1 MTRHRFG
8 LLKHRL
14 PASPRGAGQGA
25 SARWWAQLALA
36 WLVLALVAAPSLG
49 RLHQVVHG
57 DALDRVQASAHAH
70 RHTKATAGA
79 EHSHGLIAQLVAGHA
94 PADCL
99 LLDQLALGDALH
111 SAPWRCPRPRPRRR
125 SRIPRRAHHA
135 PAHRAVPGARP
146 ASGLSPPASACR
158 LWRRPSRCGSGHA
171 AQASWHSKTPDF
183 IARSAIPTRA
193 EGYFYSHFHARKA
206 GSCSSVR
213 LRTPGPPG
221 GAQRMPVLQALTTM
235 TSISFAHPVMP
246 QRRRPT
252 TLHPV
257 ALAAMLALSGAG
269 PIAQAQ
275 TTAPAAAEA
284 APSLPPV
291 TVSAS
296 GLQLGASDMTTPATV
311 LEGDELVRRREATLG
326 ETLNSEPGITSSH
339 FGAGASRPIIRG
351 MDGPRVKVLSDGA
364 ELHDASTISP
374 DHAVVSEPM
383 LATQIEVL
391 RGPSAL
397 IYGNGAVGGVVNV
410 LDGKVPTAVPAK
422 GLEGSAELR
431 ANTGAREGAG
441 AFSLTGG
448 TGNLAVHV
456 EGVARDAGD
465 YRVGK
470 GWAPEGEATRK
481 VLGSFNRTN
490 TGSVGLSWVGDR
502 GYLGAAYTRQTAKY
516 GLPGHNHSFEGC
528 HTHGN
533 QLHCGAHEGEGE
545 DGHDH
550 DHGAGHGDV
559 PVVDLRSERFD
570 IRGELR
576 NPFAGF
582 SALRVRAGVTD
593 YVHDEVEDGAVS
605 TTFKNKAYDTRI
617 ELQHEPIAGFKGV
630 IGLQTSQRK
639 FSAEGEEAY
648 VQPTVTR
655 RTSLFALEE
664 YRLGD
669 WRFEAALR
677 HDRQTARAET
687 SGIERSHNGTS
698 ASLGAVW
705 KFTPATS
712 WAPPSPAP
720 AVPPRPKNCTHAACT
735 WPPARTSAATP
746 ACVLKPRRTSTS
758 A

>member
-1 MTRHRFG
+1 MALR
-8 LLKHRL
+8 
-14 PASPRGAGQGA
+14 
-25 SARWWAQLALA
+25 SA
-36 WLVLALVAAPSLG
+36 
-49 RLHQVVHG
+49 
-57 DALDRVQASAHAH
+57 
-70 RHTKATAGA
+70 T
-79 EHSHGLIAQLVAGHA
+79 
-94 PADCL
+94 
-99 LLDQLALGDALH
+99 
-111 SAPWRCPRPRPRRR
+111 RR
-125 SRIPRRAHHA
+125 SR
-135 PAHRAVPGARP
+135 PAR
-146 ASGLSPPASACR
+146 
-158 LWRRPSRCGSGHA
+158 
-171 AQASWHSKTPDF
+171 
-183 IARSAIPTRA
+183 
-193 EGYFYSHFHARKA
+193 
-206 GSCSSVR
+206 
-213 LRTPGPPG
+213 
-221 GAQRMPVLQALTTM
+221 
-235 TSISFAHPVMP
+235 
-246 QRRRPT
+246 
-252 TLHPV
+252 HPV

-269 PIAQAQ
+269 IAHAQA
-275 TTAPAAAEA
+275 APAAAEA

-296 GLQLGASDMTTPATV
+296 GLQLGANDMTTPATV

-374 DHAVVSEPM
+374 DHAVVSEPL

-397 IYGNGAVGGVVNV
+397 VYGNGAVGGVVNV
-410 LDGKVPTAVPAK
+410 LDGKVPTAAPQK
-422 GLEGSAELR
+422 GVEGSAELR

-481 VLGSFNRTN
+481 VPGSFNRTH

-502 GYLGAAYTRQTAKY
+502 GYLGAAYTRQAAQY

-528 HTHGN
+528 HTHGDH
-533 QLHCGAHEGEGE
+533 LHCGAHAGE
-545 DGHDH
+545 DDGHN
-550 DHGAGHGDV
+550 HGAEGHGDV

-582 SALRVRAGVTD
+582 SALRLRAGVTD
-593 YVHDEVEDGAVS
+593 YMHDEVEGGTVS

-617 ELQHEPIAGFKGV
+617 ELQHEPIAGFKGL

-655 RTSLFALEE
+655 RTGLFALEE

-677 HDRQTARAET
+677 HDRQTAEAIASGSA

-705 KFTPATS
+705 KFTPGYQVGTSFTRASRAPSAEELYARGLHMATS
-712 WAPPSPAP
+712 TYERGDASLRTETSQNFDLSLKKTAGDTTFGVSVYRNRIHNYIYGRTLDAVDGLQLLQYSQADATFTGIEGQVRQRVTRNLGVTLFGDTVRAKVDGAGNLPRIPATR
-720 AVPPRPKNCTHAACT
+720 AGLRLDANWNAWEGQVEWVQVARQNRIAAFET
-735 WPPARTSAATP
+735 ATPGYGMLNVGLAYNGQLSSGMPWQLYLKGTNLTDRLAYAHTSFIKSAAPLMGRNVTVGVKV
-746 ACVLKPRRTSTS
+746 AF
-758 A
+758 

>member
-1 MTRHRFG
+1 MALAAILALAGTGVAHAQQG
-8 LLKHRL
+8 TS
-14 PASPRGAGQGA
+14 PASQAAASQQGA
-25 SARWWAQLALA
+25 SA
-36 WLVLALVAAPSLG
+36 
-49 RLHQVVHG
+49 
-57 DALDRVQASAHAH
+57 
-70 RHTKATAGA
+70 
-79 EHSHGLIAQLVAGHA
+79 
-94 PADCL
+94 
-99 LLDQLALGDALH
+99 
-111 SAPWRCPRPRPRRR
+111 
-125 SRIPRRAHHA
+125 
-135 PAHRAVPGARP
+135 
-146 ASGLSPPASACR
+146 
-158 LWRRPSRCGSGHA
+158 
-171 AQASWHSKTPDF
+171 
-183 IARSAIPTRA
+183 
-193 EGYFYSHFHARKA
+193 
-206 GSCSSVR
+206 
-213 LRTPGPPG
+213 
-221 GAQRMPVLQALTTM
+221 
-235 TSISFAHPVMP
+235 
-246 QRRRPT
+246 
-252 TLHPV
+252 
-257 ALAAMLALSGAG
+257 
-269 PIAQAQ
+269 
-275 TTAPAAAEA
+275 
-284 APSLPPV
+284 SLPPV

-296 GLQLGASDMTTPATV
+296 GLQLGANDMTTPVTV

-374 DHAVVSEPM
+374 DHAVVSEPL

-397 IYGNGAVGGVVNV
+397 LYGNGAVGGVVNV
-410 LDGKVPTAVPAK
+410 LDGKVPTAVPPK
-422 GLEGSAELR
+422 GVEGSAELR
-431 ANTGAREGAG
+431 ANTGAREAAG

-470 GWAPEGEATRK
+470 GWAPEGEPTRK
-481 VLGSFNRTN
+481 VLGSFNRTD

-533 QLHCGAHEGEGE
+533 SLHCGSHDHDEGE
-545 DGHDH
+545 DDHDH
-550 DHGAGHGDV
+550 DHDHEHGDV

-582 SALRVRAGVTD
+582 SALRLRAGVTD
-593 YVHDEVEDGAVS
+593 YVHDEVEDGAIS
-605 TTFKNKAYDTRI
+605 TTFQNKAYDTRV
-617 ELQHEPIAGFKGV
+617 ELQHNPIAGFKGV

-639 FSAEGEEAY
+639 FTADGEEAY
-648 VQPTVTR
+648 VEPTITR
-655 RTSLFALEE
+655 KLGIFALEE

-677 HDRQTARAET
+677 HDRQTAEAQA

-705 KFTPATS
+705 KFTPGYQVGTSFTRASRAPTAEELYAQGLHMATS
-712 WAPPSPAP
+712 TYERGNANLKSEISQNIDVSLKKTAGDTTFGVSVFRNRINNYIYGRTLDEVDGLQLLQYSQADATFTGIEGQVRQRINRNLGVTLFGDTVRARLADGGGLLPRIPATR
-720 AVPPRPKNCTHAACT
+720 AGIRMDANWQAWEGQVE
-735 WPPARTSAATP
+735 WVQVARQNRVADFETATP
-746 ACVLKPRRTSTS
+746 GYGMLNLGVSYNGQLSNGSPWQVYLKANNLTDRLAYAHTSFIKNAAPLMGRNVTVGVKV
-758 A
+758 AF

>member
-1 MTRHRFG
+1 
-8 LLKHRL
+8 
-14 PASPRGAGQGA
+14 
-25 SARWWAQLALA
+25 
-36 WLVLALVAAPSLG
+36 
-49 RLHQVVHG
+49 
-57 DALDRVQASAHAH
+57 
-70 RHTKATAGA
+70 
-79 EHSHGLIAQLVAGHA
+79 
-94 PADCL
+94 
-99 LLDQLALGDALH
+99 
-111 SAPWRCPRPRPRRR
+111 
-125 SRIPRRAHHA
+125 
-135 PAHRAVPGARP
+135 
-146 ASGLSPPASACR
+146 
-158 LWRRPSRCGSGHA
+158 
-171 AQASWHSKTPDF
+171 
-183 IARSAIPTRA
+183 
-193 EGYFYSHFHARKA
+193 
-206 GSCSSVR
+206 
-213 LRTPGPPG
+213 
-221 GAQRMPVLQALTTM
+221 MPVLQALTTM

-705 KFTPATS
+705 KFTPGYQLGASFTRASRAPSAEELYARGLHMATS
-712 WAPPSPAP
+712 TYERGDASLRSETSQNFDLSLKKTAGDTTFGVSVFRNRINNYIYGRTLDALDGLQLLQYSQADATFTGIEGQLRQRLNRNLGITLFGDTVRARIDGAGNLPRIPSTRAGLRLDGNWN
-720 AVPPRPKNCTHAACT
+720 AWEGQVEWVQVARQNRIAAFET
-735 WPPARTSAATP
+735 ATP
-746 ACVLKPRRTSTS
+746 GYGMLNLGLAYNGQFSGGTPWQVYLKGTNLTDRLAYAHTSFIKNAAPLMGRNLTVGVKV
-758 A
+758 AF

>member
-1 MTRHRFG
+1 MTHTI
-8 LLKHRL
+8 L
-14 PASPRGAGQGA
+14 ASR
-25 SARWWAQLALA
+25 SA
-36 WLVLALVAAPSLG
+36 
-49 RLHQVVHG
+49 
-57 DALDRVQASAHAH
+57 AH
-70 RHTKATAGA
+70 R
-79 EHSHGLIAQLVAGHA
+79 
-94 PADCL
+94 
-99 LLDQLALGDALH
+99 
-111 SAPWRCPRPRPRRR
+111 
-125 SRIPRRAHHA
+125 SR
-135 PAHRAVPGARP
+135 
-146 ASGLSPPASACR
+146 
-158 LWRRPSRCGSGHA
+158 
-171 AQASWHSKTPDF
+171 
-183 IARSAIPTRA
+183 
-193 EGYFYSHFHARKA
+193 
-206 GSCSSVR
+206 
-213 LRTPGPPG
+213 
-221 GAQRMPVLQALTTM
+221 PVL
-235 TSISFAHPVMP
+235 
-246 QRRRPT
+246 R
-252 TLHPV
+252 PV
-257 ALAAMLALSGAG
+257 ALAAMLALSGHGIAH
-269 PIAQAQ
+269 AQA
-275 TTAPAAAEA
+275 APAPAVAPSAAEA
-284 APSLPPV
+284 APSLPAV

-296 GLQLGASDMTTPATV
+296 GLQLGTSDMTTPATV
-311 LEGDELVRRREATLG
+311 LEGDDLVRRREATLG

-374 DHAVVSEPM
+374 DHAVVSEPL

-397 IYGNGAVGGVVNV
+397 VYGSGAVGGVVNV
-410 LDGKVPTAVPAK
+410 LDGKIPTAVPEK
-422 GLEGSAELR
+422 GYEGSAELR

-456 EGVARDAGD
+456 EGVSRDASD

-470 GWAPEGEATRK
+470 GWVPNGEPSRK
-481 VLGSFNRTN
+481 VLGSFNRTD

-502 GYLGAAYTRQTAKY
+502 GYLGAAYTRQTARY

-528 HTHGN
+528 HTHGDH
-533 QLHCGAHEGEGE
+533 LHCGAHADEGE

-550 DHGAGHGDV
+550 DHGAEAGDV

-576 NPFAGF
+576 NPFTGF
-582 SALRVRAGVTD
+582 SALRLRAGVTD
-593 YVHDEVEDGAVS
+593 YVHDEVEDGAIS

-648 VQPTVTR
+648 VEPTITR
-655 RTSLFALEE
+655 KLGVFALEE

-677 HDRQTARAET
+677 HDRQTAEAQA

-705 KFTPATS
+705 RFTPGYQVGTSFTRASRAPSAEELYAQGLHMATS
-712 WAPPSPAP
+712 TYERGNPDLRSEISQNIDVSLKKTSGDTTFGVSVFRNRISNYIYGRTLDEVEGLQLLQYSQADATFTGIEGQVRQRLNRNFGITLFGDTVRARLAGGGLLPRIPATR
-720 AVPPRPKNCTHAACT
+720 AGLRLDGNWNAWDGQVE
-735 WPPARTSAATP
+735 WVQVARQNRVAEFETATP
-746 ACVLKPRRTSTS
+746 GYGMLNVGLSYSGQFSGGTPWQVYVKANNLTDRLAYAHTSFIKNAAPLMGRNVTVGVKV
-758 A
+758 AF